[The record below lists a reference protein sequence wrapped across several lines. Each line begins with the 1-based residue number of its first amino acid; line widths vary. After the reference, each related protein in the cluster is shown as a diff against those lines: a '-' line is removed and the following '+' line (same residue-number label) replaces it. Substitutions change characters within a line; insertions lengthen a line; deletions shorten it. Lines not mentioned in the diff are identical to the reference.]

1 MFGHDCS
8 HYFPKASKKGD
19 EFICM
24 CSAKWVCIRTFPW
37 AKWNCVGRK
46 GDQNRKEYDERAAQ
60 KEGVN
65 GKD

>member
-8 HYFPKASKKGD
+8 HYFPKDSKKGD

-46 GDQNRKEYDERAAQ
+46 GDQNRKEYDERTAQ
-60 KEGVN
+60 KEGV
-65 GKD
+65 